1 MGKEKQEDREGSGN
15 WINGIFLICLQ
26 QKLEDWQLT
35 ETVNSAVRSRMQRP
49 MGISGQS
56 IAGVEVLTCTLF

>member
-15 WINGIFLICLQ
+15 WTHGIFLICLQ

-35 ETVNSAVRSRMQRP
+35 ETVNSAVRSRMQR
-49 MGISGQS
+49 G
-56 IAGVEVLTCTLF
+56 